1 MEEDV
6 VANAQKTLTIVTIS
20 LLHSKHN
27 DASASAPMVTMS
39 APDTSGLGMRSFV
52 HSMTQTKPFR
62 RWIKCRLWMYSVS
75 EVKCCVGSEV
85 LCKQH
90 VTPSIALTTCCQNDG
105 DGPERD
111 GPARDDPEKDEPERD
126 DQLSMSGK
134 NQLSMSPDEQVY
146 IRRHN

>member
-1 MEEDV
+1 MGFQREHHLAYEEVEEVEEDV

-39 APDTSGLGMRSFV
+39 APDTSGLGMRSLV

-62 RWIKCRLWMYSVS
+62 RWIQFRLWTCSVS
-75 EVKCCVGSEV
+75 EVKGRKV

-90 VTPSIALTTCCQNDG
+90 FTPSIALTTCCQNDG
-105 DGPERD
+105 ED
-111 GPARDDPEKDEPERD
+111 PARGE
-126 DQLSMSGK
+126 
-134 NQLSMSPDEQVY
+134 
-146 IRRHN
+146 H